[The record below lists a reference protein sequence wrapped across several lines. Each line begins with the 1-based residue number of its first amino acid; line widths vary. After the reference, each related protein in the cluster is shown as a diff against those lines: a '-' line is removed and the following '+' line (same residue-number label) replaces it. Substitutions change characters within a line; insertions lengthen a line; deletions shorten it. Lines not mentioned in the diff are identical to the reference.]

1 MAKALLRHPKQSN
14 EIVLQQML
22 LLADNASLVD
32 LVGKYAWR
40 LIQRVDHG
48 FSKADLT
55 LWQQRVAVL
64 LLTTL

>member
-22 LLADNASLVD
+22 LLADNASHVD
-32 LVGKYAWR
+32 LVGKYSWR

-48 FSKADLT
+48 FLKADLT
-55 LWQQRVAVL
+55 FWQQRVVVL
-64 LLTTL
+64 QLTTL